1 MKTCIY
7 CGRTYQEDVRI
18 CPACGLNLEQAPEN
32 IMGAIEIDVEPE
44 EWIAPHQQ
52 TQQTKTQHI
61 RQEQEAPLPLREEPQ
76 PARQVSDEPERGAA
90 ETLSPERMRMFRGNQ
105 YFYVF
110 RMLLLTVIGLC
121 FFINNWLHNSDDIMN
136 FISISVVTVVPGL
149 LGGLWG
155 LWRSLARL
163 RKTPGELAAQV
174 SASPLGATS
183 LFSAHERIV
192 LGAPILGILLSA
204 GALYAAYLILSNA
217 PLKRIA
223 YNLSVLGRIGSREWW
238 YVLDKAG
245 AGIGCSSMLIFCL
258 SYPIRTIRLFMLRG
272 KVIKT
277 P

>member
-110 RMLLLTVIGLC
+110 RMLLLTVPGGTGSGSLTIYGDGMHSIGWIAL
-121 FFINNWLHNSDDIMN
+121 
-136 FISISVVTVVPGL
+136 VPTIDGNYSYS
-149 LGGLWG
+149 W
-155 LWRSLARL
+155 SL
-163 RKTPGELAAQV
+163 
-174 SASPLGATS
+174 
-183 LFSAHERIV
+183 
-192 LGAPILGILLSA
+192 
-204 GALYAAYLILSNA
+204 YLTDVQES
-217 PLKRIA
+217 
-223 YNLSVLGRIGSREWW
+223 
-238 YVLDKAG
+238 
-245 AGIGCSSMLIFCL
+245 
-258 SYPIRTIRLFMLRG
+258 
-272 KVIKT
+272 
-277 P
+277 

>member
-7 CGRTYQEDVRI
+7 CGRTYQEDVRV

-121 FFINNWLHNSDDIMN
+121 FLVNNWLHNSDDVMN
-136 FISISVVTVVPGL
+136 FISMSVVTVVPGL

-155 LWRSLARL
+155 LWRSLGRL
-163 RKTPGELAAQV
+163 RKTPGELAKQI
-174 SASPLGATS
+174 STSPHGASS

>member
-121 FFINNWLHNSDDIMN
+121 FLVNNWLHNSDDIMN

-155 LWRSLARL
+155 LWRSLGRL
-163 RKTPGELAAQV
+163 RKTPGELAKQI
-174 SASPLGATS
+174 STSPHGASS

>member
-163 RKTPGELAAQV
+163 RKTPGELAKQI
-174 SASPLGATS
+174 STSPHGASS

>member
-1 MKTCIY
+1 MKTCAF
-7 CGRTYQEDVRI
+7 CGRTFPDDVGR
-18 CPACGLNLEQAPEN
+18 CPACGLNLEQAPEK
-32 IMGAIEIDVEPE
+32 IMGPIEIDVEPE
-44 EWIAPHQQ
+44 EWIPPHQQ
-52 TQQTKTQHI
+52 T
-61 RQEQEAPLPLREEPQ
+61 
-76 PARQVSDEPERGAA
+76 A
-90 ETLSPERMRMFRGNQ
+90 ETLPPPAQAPEAPQLFEEQQRIPQPQRAEPEQAAAEALSPELMRMFRGNQ
-105 YFYVF
+105 YMYVF
-110 RMLLLTVIGLC
+110 RMLLLTIIGLC
-121 FFINNWLHNSDDIMN
+121 FLVNNWVNNFYDIVD
-136 FISISVVTVVPGL
+136 FIGMSLVTAVPGL

-192 LGAPILGILLSA
+192 LKAPILGILLSA

>member
-7 CGRTYQEDVRI
+7 CGRTYPEDIRV

-32 IMGAIEIDVEPE
+32 IMGAIEIDIEPE
-44 EWIAPHQQ
+44 EWIP
-52 TQQTKTQHI
+52 
-61 RQEQEAPLPLREEPQ
+61 PQ
-76 PARQVSDEPERGAA
+76 RAEPEQAAA
-90 ETLSPERMRMFRGNQ
+90 EALSPELMRMFRGNQ
-105 YFYVF
+105 YMYVF

-121 FFINNWLHNSDDIMN
+121 FLVNCWVDSFYDIVDFIGLSL
-136 FISISVVTVVPGL
+136 VTAVPAL
-149 LGGLWG
+149 LGGLRG

-174 SASPLGATS
+174 SASPRGATS

-192 LGAPILGILLSA
+192 LKAPILGILLSA
-204 GALYAAYLILSNA
+204 GALYAAYLILSNT
-217 PLKRIA
+217 PLRHLA
-223 YNLSVLGRIGSREWW
+223 YNLRLLGRFGSEEWR
-238 YVLDKAG
+238 YILDRASG
-245 AGIGCSSMLIFCL
+245 GIACITILIFCL

>member
-1 MKTCIY
+1 MKTCAF
-7 CGRTYQEDVRI
+7 CGRTFPDDVGR

-44 EWIAPHQQ
+44 EWIPPHQQ
-52 TQQTKTQHI
+52 T
-61 RQEQEAPLPLREEPQ
+61 
-76 PARQVSDEPERGAA
+76 A
-90 ETLSPERMRMFRGNQ
+90 ETLPPPAQAPEAPQLFEEQQRIPQPQRAEPEQAAAEALSPELMRMFRGNQ
-105 YFYVF
+105 YMYVF

-121 FFINNWLHNSDDIMN
+121 FLVNNWVNNFYDIVD
-136 FISISVVTVVPGL
+136 FIGMSLVTAIPGL

-192 LGAPILGILLSA
+192 LKAPILGILLSA

>member
-155 LWRSLARL
+155 LWRSLGRL
-163 RKTPGELAAQV
+163 RKTPGELAKQI
-174 SASPLGATS
+174 STSPHGASS

>member
-155 LWRSLARL
+155 LWRSLGRL
-163 RKTPGELAAQV
+163 RKTPGELAKQI
-174 SASPLGATS
+174 STSPHGASS

-258 SYPIRTIRLFMLRG
+258 SYPIRTIRLFVLRG